1 MSEDPGTWTE
11 LKASLADWLNRSD
24 LTAKIPEFIAL
35 AERRFNRIITHPER
49 EKTTTATLSSER
61 LGVPADLW
69 QLRSIYLNTDP
80 RQPLEQV
87 SPAVLRSEYA
97 QQVTG
102 KPRAFAILDGQ
113 FIFGPAPDTSY
124 TVEIAYIAAIDPLNG
139 TTASN
144 WLLEKHPD
152 IYIYGSLLAA
162 EAYLWNDAR
171 LGVWKSALDEAIA
184 ELTDAGNRYRY
195 SASPMR
201 LRSPV
206 VGWGV

>member
-35 AERRFNRIITHPER
+35 AERRFNRIIVHPDR
-49 EKTTTATLSSER
+49 EKTTTSTTSSER
-61 LGVPADLW
+61 LGVPADMW
-69 QLRSIYLNTDP
+69 QLRSIYLATDP
-80 RQPLEQV
+80 RQQLEQV
-87 SPAVLRSEYA
+87 SPAVLRTEYA
-97 QQVTG
+97 DQRTG
-102 KPRAFAILDGQ
+102 KPRAFAIQDGQ
-113 FIFGPAPDTSY
+113 FIFGPAPDASY
-124 TVEIAYIAAIDPLNG
+124 TIEIAYVASIDPLNSG
-139 TTASN
+139 TASN

-171 LGVWKSALDEAIA
+171 LGVWKNALDEAIV

-206 VGWGV
+206 VGWNI